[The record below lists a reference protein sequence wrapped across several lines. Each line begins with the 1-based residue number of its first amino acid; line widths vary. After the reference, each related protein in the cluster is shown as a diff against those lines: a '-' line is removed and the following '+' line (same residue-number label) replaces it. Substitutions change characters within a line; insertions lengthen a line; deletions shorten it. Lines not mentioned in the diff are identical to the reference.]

1 MGFDWRAF
9 AGNYASGIAADIR
22 ERREDAKEYEEEQEE
37 LARANIPKVQRKK
50 MLANQAAQLG
60 HRARALGATDAQIQN
75 ALSSGVE
82 GINEFY
88 QKLEAAA
95 SSKGVKTLGK
105 ADIDAIVNMPNI
117 PDVDFKFADGEYQD
131 FVEKTYGVGT
141 PEVTTPEKE
150 YTNIQK
156 LFGFDAKDRAK
167 RRLAETQMFEG
178 MTVAEINAA
187 TRSAEYESLF
197 PEATMTFTDVNFFGQ
212 KDLLQFNRDLEK
224 DMASAIKGDLAE
236 AVITDAGLAASA
248 AYNKE
253 EEEAGRKPS
262 ITEQQ
267 KRVAEAEKDA
277 LTLLQTEA
285 GIKTIEEYV
294 SMYYNADILNNESFR
309 RMVVEVA
316 GEEYL
321 EKLLA
326 ENDIELPK
334 EEGVDTREIGA
345 FESIRS
351 GMEEAEGRTQE
362 GVFELP
368 SEQPTSETQ
377 EDTQTETSDTE
388 AKKEALLTKTFPKR
402 SDQRGLAAKGIWDR
416 KYEGKV
422 DEQGKAIIAP
432 PRPADGGE
440 KTKEIDVR
448 VGLLGSR
455 TGKKK
460 KVTEAEYWDATY
472 GDTHDPITGLPI
484 GLEG

>member
-1 MGFDWRAF
+1 M
-9 AGNYASGIAADIR
+9 
-22 ERREDAKEYEEEQEE
+22 
-37 LARANIPKVQRKK
+37 
-50 MLANQAAQLG
+50 
-60 HRARALGATDAQIQN
+60 GATDAQIQN

-285 GIKTIEEYV
+285 GIRTIEDYV

-460 KVTEAEYWDATY
+460 KVTEAEYWDTTY

>member
-1 MGFDWRAF
+1 
-9 AGNYASGIAADIR
+9 
-22 ERREDAKEYEEEQEE
+22 
-37 LARANIPKVQRKK
+37 
-50 MLANQAAQLG
+50 
-60 HRARALGATDAQIQN
+60 
-75 ALSSGVE
+75 
-82 GINEFY
+82 
-88 QKLEAAA
+88 
-95 SSKGVKTLGK
+95 
-105 ADIDAIVNMPNI
+105 
-117 PDVDFKFADGEYQD
+117 
-131 FVEKTYGVGT
+131 
-141 PEVTTPEKE
+141 
-150 YTNIQK
+150 
-156 LFGFDAKDRAK
+156 
-167 RRLAETQMFEG
+167 
-178 MTVAEINAA
+178 
-187 TRSAEYESLF
+187 
-197 PEATMTFTDVNFFGQ
+197 
-212 KDLLQFNRDLEK
+212 
-224 DMASAIKGDLAE
+224 MASAKKGDLAE

-388 AKKEALLTKTFPKR
+388 SKKEALLTKTFPKR

-460 KVTEAEYWDATY
+460 KVTEAEYWDTTY